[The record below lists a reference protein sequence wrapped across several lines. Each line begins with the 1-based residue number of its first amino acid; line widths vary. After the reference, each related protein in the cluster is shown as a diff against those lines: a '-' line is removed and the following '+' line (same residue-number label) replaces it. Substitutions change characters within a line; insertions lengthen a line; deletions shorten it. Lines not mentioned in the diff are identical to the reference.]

1 MKNLFT
7 FILLSFS
14 GLIYGQ
20 YQKMSIHYTL
30 PTFQYP
36 NDTCTIHV
44 EPAQCTNDACVI
56 SGYIQGGTRPY
67 FYKWRY
73 VSNNTIVQDSTPS
86 TIVPGYDYPE
96 GFDILDR
103 FNVSLNTPQVRLF
116 SYLNWTGQWELTV
129 IDSRVT
135 SATDKHDT
143 LKVIVTHKWPETPI
157 ININACDTCVDDYLW
172 VTPQRGTPP
181 YNITV
186 SRIVDDFGG
195 SVVEHYGEHCMGLNI
210 TNLAQLPPACYIISV
225 ADVWG
230 CYNET
235 TYCYGVTTGID
246 ELQLNKK
253 LVKVVDL
260 MGRPTEPT
268 PNKIL
273 IYYYSDGT
281 IIKQLKTE

>member
-1 MKNLFT
+1 MKHLLLF
-7 FILLSFS
+7 LLITTSS
-14 GLIYGQ
+14 LVLSQ
-20 YQKMSIHYTL
+20 YMPMTIHGNL

-44 EPAQCTNDACVI
+44 TPAQCTNDACLI

-73 VSNNTIVQDSTPS
+73 ISNNTIVQDSTPC
-86 TIVPGYDYPE
+86 TIVPGYDYL
-96 GFDILDR
+96 FDNLDH
-103 FNVSLNTPQVRLF
+103 FDVSLNTPQVRLF
-116 SYLNWTGQWELTV
+116 GTLNWTGQWELTV
-129 IDSRVT
+129 IDSRVE

-143 LKVIVTHKWPETPI
+143 LKVIITHKWPETPI
-157 ININACDTCVDDYLW
+157 ININACDTCQDEYLW

-186 SRIVDDFGG
+186 SKLLSSGG
-195 SVVEHYGEHCMGLNI
+195 STVAYYGEHCTGLNI
-210 TNLAQLPPACYIISV
+210 TSLAEIEPACYIISV

-246 ELQLNKK
+246 ELSKNKE
-253 LVKVVDL
+253 LIRIVDIL
-260 MGRPTEPT
+260 GKPTEPT

-273 IYYYSDGT
+273 FYQYSDGT
-281 IIKQLKTE
+281 TKKVLITQK

>member
-1 MKNLFT
+1 MW
-7 FILLSFS
+7 
-14 GLIYGQ
+14 GQ
-20 YQKMSIHYTL
+20 YHPMTIHGNL

-44 EPAQCTNDACVI
+44 TPAQCTNDACLI

-86 TIVPGYDYPE
+86 TIVPGYDYPAP
-96 GFDILDR
+96 FDNLDH
-103 FNVSLNTPQVRLF
+103 FDVTLNTPQVRLF
-116 SYLNWTGQWELTV
+116 AYLNWTGQWELTV
-129 IDSRVT
+129 IDSRVE

-143 LKVIVTHKWPETPI
+143 LKVNITHKWPETPI
-157 ININACDTCVDDYLW
+157 INIDACDTCVDDYLW
-172 VTPQRGTPP
+172 ITPQRGTPP

-186 SRIVDDFGG
+186 SRIIDDFGG
-195 SVVEHYGEHCMGLNI
+195 SVEQYYTENSMSLNI

-246 ELQLNKK
+246 ELQLNKE
-253 LVKVVDL
+253 LVKIVDL

-281 IIKQLKTE
+281 IIKQLKSE

>member
-1 MKNLFT
+1 MKHLLLLF
-7 FILLSFS
+7 LLITSTSFA
-14 GLIYGQ
+14 Q
-20 YQKMSIHYTL
+20 YQKMSIYYTL
-30 PTFQYP
+30 PTFEYP
-36 NDTCTIHV
+36 DDTCTIHV
-44 EPAQCTNDACVI
+44 TPAQCTNDACLI

-73 VSNNTIVQDSTPS
+73 VSNNTIVQDSTPC
-86 TIVPGYDYPE
+86 TIVPGYDYPQ

-103 FNVSLNTPQVRLF
+103 FDVSLNTPQIRLF
-116 SYLNWTGQWELTV
+116 GTLNWIGQWELTV

-143 LKVIVTHKWPETPI
+143 LKVIITHKWPETPI
-157 ININACDTCVDDYLW
+157 ININACDTCENDYLW

-235 TYCYGVTTGID
+235 TYCYGLTTGID
-246 ELQLNKK
+246 ELSKNKE
-253 LVKVVDL
+253 LVRIVDIL
-260 MGRPTEPT
+260 GKPTDVT
-268 PNKIL
+268 TNNIL
-273 IYYYSDGT
+273 FYQYSDGST
-281 IIKQLKTE
+281 EKVIIN

>member
-1 MKNLFT
+1 MKTLILFL
-7 FILLSFS
+7 FLLPT
-14 GLIYGQ
+14 LMWGQ
-20 YQKMSIHYTL
+20 YHPMTIHGNL

-44 EPAQCTNDACVI
+44 TPAQCTNDACLI

-86 TIVPGYDYPE
+86 TIVPGYDYPAP
-96 GFDILDR
+96 FDNLDH
-103 FNVSLNTPQVRLF
+103 FDVTLNTPQVRLF
-116 SYLNWTGQWELTV
+116 AYLNWTGQGELTV
-129 IDSRVT
+129 IDSRVE

-143 LKVIVTHKWPETPI
+143 LKVNITHKWPETPI
-157 ININACDTCVDDYLW
+157 INIDACDTCVNDYLW

-195 SVVEHYGEHCMGLNI
+195 SVVEYYGEHCMGLNI

-246 ELQLNKK
+246 ELQLNKE
-253 LVKVVDL
+253 LVKIVDL

-273 IYYYSDGT
+273 VYYYSDGT

>member
-1 MKNLFT
+1 MKTLILFL
-7 FILLSFS
+7 FLLPT
-14 GLIYGQ
+14 LMWGQ
-20 YQKMSIHYTL
+20 YHPMTIHGNL

-44 EPAQCTNDACVI
+44 TPAQCTNDACLI

-86 TIVPGYDYPE
+86 TIVPGYDYPAP
-96 GFDILDR
+96 FDNLDH
-103 FNVSLNTPQVRLF
+103 FDVTLNTPQVRLF
-116 SYLNWTGQWELTV
+116 AYLNWTGQWELTV
-129 IDSRVT
+129 IDSRVE

-143 LKVIVTHKWPETPI
+143 LKVNITHKWPETPI
-157 ININACDTCVDDYLW
+157 INIDACDTCVDDYLW
-172 VTPQRGTPP
+172 ITPQRGTPP

-195 SVVEHYGEHCMGLNI
+195 SVVEHYGEHCSGLNI

-246 ELQLNKK
+246 ELQLNKE
-253 LVKVVDL
+253 LVKIVDL

-281 IIKQLKTE
+281 IIKQLKSE